1 MMRRQVESNGIAALM
16 DGVVFSSMVGRRKP
30 AREIYQAALDVVGVE
45 PGRVLFVGNREREDY
60 EGPRALGMRAI
71 LCTAHNHERARAGIE
86 SIATLRDLPE
96 VL

>member
-1 MMRRQVESNGIAALM
+1 
-16 DGVVFSSMVGRRKP
+16 MVRRRKP

-60 EGPRALGMRAI
+60 EGPRALGMRAV
-71 LCTAHNHERARAGIE
+71 LCTAHNHEPARAGIE
-86 SIATLRDLPE
+86 SIATLRELPE